1 MCIDILRNMQRQ
13 LCSIFLVTKLK
24 HHCILLCTGFAATRL
39 YFQDH
44 AANVKSYLPQ
54 ISNQI
59 YCQPQSTGLIG
70 SFPFQKSCQPYLQRT
85 RIQILLWLIIL
96 AASPRKYDH
105 TDDYLGNELA
115 HGLLC
120 KASDCIYSLKM
131 AHITWIE
138 RLSFWMLG
146 SYSHPDI
153 DHCLPQDKTIR
164 DRNILTFYACWM
176 EMPADC
182 NF

>member
-1 MCIDILRNMQRQ
+1 M
-13 LCSIFLVTKLK
+13 
-24 HHCILLCTGFAATRL
+24 
-39 YFQDH
+39 
-44 AANVKSYLPQ
+44 
-54 ISNQI
+54 
-59 YCQPQSTGLIG
+59 
-70 SFPFQKSCQPYLQRT
+70 
-85 RIQILLWLIIL
+85 
-96 AASPRKYDH
+96 YDH
-105 TDDYLGNELA
+105 TDHYLGNELA

-131 AHITWIE
+131 APQEKMI
-138 RLSFWMLG
+138 FWMLG

-164 DRNILTFYACWM
+164 VQDRNIMTFYACWM